1 VRILGDVNVA
11 EDEELGG
18 QAVAVIGSVRVD
30 GVVRNDVV
38 AVLGSV
44 DLGPRAVVRGN
55 VVAVGGRI
63 RRAPGSEIHGDVT
76 EISLGDHRLAVTPW
90 LVGAGLPFF
99 FDGVSAVPRLIGSVF
114 RLVLLALLASIALVL
129 ARRTVEASG
138 QRVRENPVQ
147 ATLVG
152 LAAGILIVP
161 VLFLTSFLLVLT
173 IIGIPLLLLMPFV
186 VLALGVIALA
196 GFSGTAYAV
205 GQAARRRFGSG
216 ASAPVIDVC
225 LGVVVILLP
234 VLLARVVALA
244 GWPMNPLSWLL
255 LAAGAG
261 LEFLAWSSGFG
272 AVLTNAF
279 SRWQVT
285 RAARAPAAP
294 Q

>member
-1 VRILGDVNVA
+1 
-11 EDEELGG
+11 
-18 QAVAVIGSVRVD
+18 
-30 GVVRNDVV
+30 
-38 AVLGSV
+38 
-44 DLGPRAVVRGN
+44 VVRGN